1 MNTNNKFLKFVKKIE
16 SENINDFSE
25 YILLSSTL
33 DKSFG
38 SGTTNRT
45 CSNSASSCI
54 DSINGRCTNSS
65 SSDCS
70 NSMNR
75 HKCQTQSLQSS
86 F

>member
-1 MNTNNKFLKFVKKIE
+1 MNTNNKFLKFVKKVE
-16 SENINDFSE
+16 SENLNNSSE
-25 YILLSSTL
+25 SILLSNTF
-33 DKSFG
+33 DNNFG

-45 CSNSASSCI
+45 CSNSASSCT

-75 HKCQTQSLQSS
+75 RKCQTQSLQPS